1 MKLKNKLHRMKHH
14 LGDNKPVQ
22 SEKEDKETVPVDH
35 YHNKEIPFA
44 KVWED
49 LSAESRF
56 LEDQYMI
63 KREVVYPFKHA
74 HGKYK
79 LQELFDVW
87 EKWKNETAFHPL
99 HPNERSPEDLL
110 FFDTETTGLNS
121 GAGNMIFLL
130 GGAQFTK
137 EHVQVSQFFLPG
149 PEAEV
154 ALYHHFLT
162 DTAST
167 QNLVTYNGKAF
178 DWPQLK
184 TRHTFV
190 RNEVPKLPAFGHFD
204 LLHAARRLFKHR
216 LSSCKLSVVE
226 KEILQFERIDDTPG
240 YLAPMLYFDFL
251 NEKHP
256 NYIKGV
262 LTHNE
267 WDVLSL
273 ITLYIDLSK
282 RVLSNRSCGRE
293 TYEIGRWYVQCKEWN
308 KARWCFVK
316 ALETT
321 IERREWQEECMFALG
336 FVNKKLNQEKEAVEC
351 FLKVLENNSSNS
363 ADAAIE
369 IAKFYEHREKNPEK
383 ALHFVHK
390 AVKINGNVTPQLNKR
405 MKRLQNKKEIGK

>member
-1 MKLKNKLHRMKHH
+1 MKLKNKLNRMKHH
-14 LGDNKPVQ
+14 LGSVNHSQSNKKENINEQDGCQTSDIPYAKEW
-22 SEKEDKETVPVDH
+22 EKL
-35 YHNKEIPFA
+35 NA
-44 KVWED
+44 
-49 LSAESRF
+49 SARF
-56 LEDQYMI
+56 LEDQYMV
-63 KREVVYPFKHA
+63 KREVIYPFHHA
-74 HGKYK
+74 HGKYR
-79 LQELFDVW
+79 LEELYDVW
-87 EKWKNETAFHPL
+87 EEWGKETAFHPL
-99 HPNERSPEDLL
+99 HPENRSPEDLL

-130 GGAQFTK
+130 GGAQFTSA
-137 EHVQVSQFFLPG
+137 HVKVSQFFLPG

-154 ALYHHFLT
+154 ALYHHFLR

-167 QNLVTYNGKAF
+167 KNLVTYNGKAF

-190 RNEVPKLPAFGHFD
+190 RNEVPKLPPFGHFD

-256 NYIKGV
+256 EYIEGV

-282 RVLSNRSCGRE
+282 RVLRNRPFGRE
-293 TYEIGRWYVQCKEWN
+293 TYEIGRWYAQCKEWE
-308 KARWCFVK
+308 KASWCFEK
-316 ALETT
+316 ALET
-321 IERREWQEECMFALG
+321 IQEESDWQEECLCALG
-336 FVNKKLNQEKEAVEC
+336 FVYKKLNLETDSMEC
-351 FLKVLENNSSNS
+351 FIKVVENNGANG
-363 ADAAIE
+363 AEAAIE
-369 IAKFYEHREKNPEK
+369 LAKFYEHRKKDPEK
-383 ALHFVHK
+383 ALSFVLE
-390 AVKINGNVTPQLNKR
+390 AVKINGYANQEINKR
-405 MKRLQNKKEIGK
+405 IIRLQQKIGK